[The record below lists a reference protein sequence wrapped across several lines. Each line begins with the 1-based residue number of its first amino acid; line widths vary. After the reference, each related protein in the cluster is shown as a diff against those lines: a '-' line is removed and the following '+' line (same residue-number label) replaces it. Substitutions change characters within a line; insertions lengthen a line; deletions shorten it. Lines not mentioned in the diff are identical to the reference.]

1 MTLQQMEYVLAVD
14 KYRHFQQA
22 AESCGITQPTL
33 SALLV
38 KLEDELGVK
47 LFERS
52 SKYVRPTAIG
62 EKVVRQAQK
71 AVSEARRIKEMVG
84 DEKGMVS
91 GSLRLSVGPTIAPY
105 VVPSVIG
112 IFSTDYESVDLS
124 IDEMK
129 VNLMQ
134 SELRKGEID
143 AAIAISG
150 NAASGIFEIPLYK
163 EPFYVYLSSCC
174 SQHNKDFRLEDLDL
188 QCMWVMK
195 EAQCFRDSAFSFC
208 KGKELGH
215 QVYQAGS
222 IDTLVRIVDL
232 NGGYTIIPEMHLPF
246 LTSEQMENVRPIV
259 GDYISFRNVSL
270 YIREDEVRQR
280 LIQTVIDV
288 VKQIVSESMIDNFV
302 KRPIVL

>member
-47 LFERS
+47 LFERT

-62 EKVVRQAQK
+62 EKVIRQAQK
-71 AVSEARRIKEMVG
+71 AICEAQRIKEMVG
-84 DEKGMVS
+84 NERDMLS
-91 GSLRLSVGPTIAPY
+91 GPLVLSVGPTIAPY
-105 VVPSVIG
+105 VVPSVID
-112 IFSTDYESVDLS
+112 IFTTDFNSIDLS

-129 VNLMQ
+129 ADPMRV
-134 SELRKGEID
+134 ELRKGNVD

-150 NAASGIFEIPLYK
+150 NADTGILEIPLYQ
-163 EPFYVYLSSCC
+163 EPFYVYMSSCC
-174 SQHNKDFRLEDLDL
+174 SHHNMDFHLEDLDL
-188 QCMWVMK
+188 NCMWVMK
-195 EAQCFRDSAFSFC
+195 EAQCFRDSAFSLC
-208 KGKELGH
+208 KGQELGH

-246 LTSEQMENVRPIV
+246 LTDEQKENVRPIV
-259 GDYISFRNVSL
+259 GNYVNFRNVSL

-280 LIQTVIDV
+280 LVQTIVDV
-288 VKQIVSESMIDNFV
+288 VKRVVPETMIHNYI